1 MTVTGPSWLAGTF
14 AVIMLVMSA
23 YCVSRLLAARW
34 WHRHTERDV
43 DAVHVLMGVAMAG
56 MLVPRLNPFW
66 DGGWEAVFAIW
77 TAWFAGQMIRA
88 GRRHRSGHGQRPAHH
103 LPHLLSSGAMLY
115 MLLAVTSGA
124 AAGAA
129 QLRPMAGTAGA
140 ASRLPALA
148 LVLALAI
155 LGHVI
160 WTTDRLTSLAPVAG
174 TGPRALPRAQAALAY
189 PASVTAAGAGAG
201 AGAGADVTPAGAD
214 VCATGADATISAAP
228 RGAKPPIS
236 PRLAACCEIAMGVT
250 MGYMLILMV

>member
-1 MTVTGPSWLAGTF
+1 MTGPSWLAGTF
-14 AVIMLVMSA
+14 AVIMLAMSA

-66 DGGWEAVFAIW
+66 DVGWEAVFAIW
-77 TAWFAGQMIRA
+77 TAWFAGQMVRA
-88 GRRHRSGHGQRPAHH
+88 GRHRSGHGHRPAHH

-115 MLLAVTSGA
+115 MLLAVTSGV

-129 QLRPMAGTAGA
+129 QVRSMAGTAGG

-174 TGPRALPRAQAALAY
+174 TGPRARPRAQAA
-189 PASVTAAGAGAG
+189 PAWSTGMTAS
-201 AGAGADVTPAGAD
+201 
-214 VCATGADATISAAP
+214 GADATISAPP
-228 RGAKPPIS
+228 RGARPPIS
-236 PRLAACCEIAMGVT
+236 PRLAACCEIAMGIT

>member
-77 TAWFAGQMIRA
+77 TAWFAGQMVRA
-88 GRRHRSGHGQRPAHH
+88 GRHRSGHGHRPAHH

-115 MLLAVTSGA
+115 MLLAVTSGV

-129 QLRPMAGTAGA
+129 QVRPMAGTTGGA
-140 ASRLPALA
+140 NRLPALA
-148 LVLALAI
+148 LVLALAV

-160 WTTDRLTSLAPVAG
+160 WTTDRMTSLAPVAG
-174 TGPRALPRAQAALAY
+174 TGQRAVPRAQAA
-189 PASVTAAGAGAG
+189 PAWSPGVTAS
-201 AGAGADVTPAGAD
+201 GADPA
-214 VCATGADATISAAP
+214 ISAAP
-228 RGAKPPIS
+228 RGARPPIS

>member
-1 MTVTGPSWLAGTF
+1 MIVTGPSWLAGTF

-23 YCVSRLLAARW
+23 YCTSRLLAARW

-56 MLVPRLNPFW
+56 MLVPRLNPLW

-77 TAWFAGQMIRA
+77 TAWFGGQMIRA
-88 GRRHRSGHGQRPAHH
+88 GRHRGGNGLRPAHH

-115 MLLAVTSGA
+115 MLLAVTSGVA
-124 AAGAA
+124 TGAA
-129 QLRPMAGTAGA
+129 QVRPMAGATGA
-140 ASRLPALA
+140 AGRLPALA

-189 PASVTAAGAGAG
+189 PASVTAAGANATAAG
-201 AGAGADVTPAGAD
+201 AGATAAG
-214 VCATGADATISAAP
+214 VNATISAAP
-228 RGAKPPIS
+228 RGAQPPIS

>member
-1 MTVTGPSWLAGTF
+1 MAARPVTVTGPSWLTGTF

-77 TAWFAGQMIRA
+77 TAWFAGQMVRA
-88 GRRHRSGHGQRPAHH
+88 GRHRSGHGHRPAHH

-129 QLRPMAGTAGA
+129 QVRSMAGATGGA
-140 ASRLPALA
+140 NRLPALA

-160 WTTDRLTSLAPVAG
+160 WTTDRLTSLVPVAG
-174 TGPRALPRAQAALAY
+174 TGQRAFPRAQAA
-189 PASVTAAGAGAG
+189 PAGPTGVTAS
-201 AGAGADVTPAGAD
+201 
-214 VCATGADATISAAP
+214 GADATISAAP
-228 RGAKPPIS
+228 RGARPPLS
-236 PRLAACCEIAMGVT
+236 PRLAACCEIAMGIT

>member
-1 MTVTGPSWLAGTF
+1 MAARPVIATGPSWLAGTF
-14 AVIMLVMSA
+14 AVLMLVMSA

-34 WHRHTERDV
+34 WHRQTERDV
-43 DAVHVLMGVAMAG
+43 DTVHVLMGVAMAG

-88 GRRHRSGHGQRPAHH
+88 GRRHRSGHGPRPAHH

-115 MLLAVTSGA
+115 MLLAVTSGVT
-124 AAGAA
+124 AGSA
-129 QLRPMAGTAGA
+129 QVRPMAGATGA
-140 ASRLPALA
+140 AGRLPALA

-174 TGPRALPRAQAALAY
+174 TGPRALPRAQAAQAY
-189 PASVTAAGAGAG
+189 PASASATAAAA
-201 AGAGADVTPAGAD
+201 A
-214 VCATGADATISAAP
+214 ADATISVAS

-250 MGYMLILMV
+250 MGYMLILMM